1 MGFSFPLPLALLP
14 HVSIE
19 IISPST
25 CNDLILVAIS
35 GVYHIVNWEMDPW
48 MALLWGVGQVSIRHD
63 HINSLG
69 FVSYVLF

>member
-19 IISPST
+19 IISPS
-25 CNDLILVAIS
+25 NDLILVAIS

>member
-19 IISPST
+19 IISPS
-25 CNDLILVAIS
+25 NDLISVAIS

>member
-19 IISPST
+19 TISPS
-25 CNDLILVAIS
+25 NDLISVAIS

-48 MALLWGVGQVSIRHD
+48 MALLWGVGQVSI
-63 HINSLG
+63 
-69 FVSYVLF
+69 